1 MDDSSPEGHAKHAS
15 NAGHVYAFEAIDL
28 AELPFLPLAAR
39 RALDEAGIKITL
51 PGWLS
56 LTLDDRQA
64 LVAAGVADTVDRA
77 VVRHLVG
84 RATPL
89 ATVVGAVAPP
99 SVDAP
104 GDDLKR
110 ALGDERPLP
119 SDVWRAL
126 SPLDRYALAKSAA
139 KPEKLARAYEA
150 IVGARVVTP
159 PVSRPLAAPVSRPHL
174 QPVFAHLDE
183 GGEARMVDVA
193 SKPVSARYAVASAR
207 VTMKPDVL
215 ASIVRGDAPKGDV
228 FAVARI
234 AGIQAAKRTPDLV
247 PLCHGVALTR
257 VDVSFEVDAGGG
269 IVTVRA
275 RAEAI
280 DRTGVEMEA
289 LVAASLAA
297 LTIYDMVKSAD
308 RWMTIGDVRLD
319 EKAGGQSGHLLRP
332 SGAAARV
339 EDTASSASSK

>member
-1 MDDSSPEGHAKHAS
+1 MDSSRDTQQR
-15 NAGHVYAFEAIDL
+15 HVYAFEAIDL

-56 LTLDDRQA
+56 LTLEDRQA
-64 LVAAGVADTVDRA
+64 LVAAGVADAVDRA

-89 ATVVGAVAPP
+89 ATVVGAVAPL
-99 SVDAP
+99 SADAP
-104 GDDLKR
+104 ADDLKR

-119 SDVWRAL
+119 SDVWRGL

-150 IVGARVVTP
+150 IVR
-159 PVSRPLAAPVSRPHL
+159 SRAAIAPVSRPHL
-174 QPVFAHLDE
+174 QPVFAHLDDA
-183 GGEARMVDVA
+183 GEARMVDVA
-193 SKPVSARYAVASAR
+193 SKPASARYAVASAR

-257 VDVSFEVDAGGG
+257 VEVSFEIDAAGGV
-269 IVTVRA
+269 VTVRA

-319 EKAGGQSGHLLRP
+319 EKAGGRSGHLLRP
-332 SGAAARV
+332 SGATAGAANTA
-339 EDTASSASSK
+339 DTANTK